1 MGMIISLIMCPF
13 KISMKALSLIMT
25 FMSLFWVFLLI
36 AVIVLI
42 AVYWNKIYGFGID
55 IKEQID
61 NIVNIINSM
70 RRKIE
75 ELIVKVDELSNK

>member
-1 MGMIISLIMCPF
+1 MIISLIMCPF

>member
-1 MGMIISLIMCPF
+1 MIISLFMCPF

-25 FMSLFWVFLLI
+25 FMSLFWVVLLI

-42 AVYWNKIYGFGID
+42 AVYWNKIYGFYID
-55 IKEQID
+55 TKEQID

>member
-1 MGMIISLIMCPF
+1 
-13 KISMKALSLIMT
+13 
-25 FMSLFWVFLLI
+25 MSLFWVFLLI

>member
-1 MGMIISLIMCPF
+1 MCPF

-25 FMSLFWVFLLI
+25 FMSLFWVVLLI

-42 AVYWNKIYGFGID
+42 AVYWNKIYGFYID
-55 IKEQID
+55 TKEQID